1 MKVQKGTFFGV
12 NKKEKPADY
21 QRVKVVLGRIEL
33 PTHGFSVHC
42 STI

>member
-1 MKVQKGTFFGV
+1 MNFVKYPSEKQ
-12 NKKEKPADY
+12 KEKPTED
-21 QRVKVVLGRIEL
+21 QRANVVLGRIEL

>member
-1 MKVQKGTFFGV
+1 MTQGSK
-12 NKKEKPADY
+12 NKEPAD
-21 QRVKVVLGRIEL
+21 QRVLVVLGRIEL

>member
-1 MKVQKGTFFGV
+1 VFR
-12 NKKEKPADY
+12 
-21 QRVKVVLGRIEL
+21 RVCVVLGRIEL